1 MKKPAYNWKEQKEMI
16 DSNELFDQAEQMA
29 GALSYTVV
37 LLERARDGAAMKD
50 AHLDAAIASSREAL
64 NRFWVGEE
72 TPSSESAVA

>member
-1 MKKPAYNWKEQKEMI
+1 MI

-50 AHLDAAIASSREAL
+50 AHLDAALASSREAL
-64 NRFWVGEE
+64 NRFWVGQG
-72 TPSSESAVA
+72 TSNDESAVA